1 MDNEKLDPDCNF
13 SSLSMSR
20 IPIRDIGA
28 WILTLNLSKNK
39 IANLTGIEYGINIS
53 KVRISFSTFQ
63 NFFNNFSLTLIGF
76 NIAPIISS
84 FPFYIA
90 KLKPQPIRTSKW
102 S

>member
-1 MDNEKLDPDCNF
+1 MDTEKLDPDCNF

-53 KVRISFSTFQ
+53 KVRILFSIFQ
-63 NFFNNFSLTLIGF
+63 NLANKFSLTLIDF
-76 NIAPIISS
+76 NITPIVFS

-90 KLKPQPIRTSKW
+90 KLKSQSIRTSKW